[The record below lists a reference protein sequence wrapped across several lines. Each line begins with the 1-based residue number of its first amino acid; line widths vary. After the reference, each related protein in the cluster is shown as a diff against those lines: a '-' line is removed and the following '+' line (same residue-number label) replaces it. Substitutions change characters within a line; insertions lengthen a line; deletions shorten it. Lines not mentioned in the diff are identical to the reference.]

1 MHIWLSYNKF
11 YIKIAY
17 RLSICKDSLTL
28 NKTKPLIYWELNN
41 HANQRSEE
49 FEIPIQGRTDTYEVT
64 KISILGSSQDVQSPC
79 RTQRTEQFPKKKKT
93 DFKRFSVYFALNL
106 SSYITYSGN
115 VKYVTGR
122 EWRINM
128 Y

>member
-1 MHIWLSYNKF
+1 MHILWLSYNKF

-79 RTQRTEQFPKKKKT
+79 RTQRTEQFPKKKKQISNASACISPSICHHILPT
-93 DFKRFSVYFALNL
+93 V
-106 SSYITYSGN
+106 GM
-115 VKYVTGR
+115 
-122 EWRINM
+122 WNM
-128 Y
+128 LEGENGE